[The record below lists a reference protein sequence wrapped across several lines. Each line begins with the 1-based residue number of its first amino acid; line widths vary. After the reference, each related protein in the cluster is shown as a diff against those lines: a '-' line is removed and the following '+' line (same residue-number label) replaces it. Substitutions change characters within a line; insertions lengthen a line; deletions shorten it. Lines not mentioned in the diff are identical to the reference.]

1 MSTTVSA
8 ADAPPAARPRLT
20 TTVIAGWGLGSFASS
35 TMFQATSVYL
45 LHFLVEYVGLAAA
58 LAGLIFSLTK
68 LYDAVI
74 DPVIGGVSDRTTSRF
89 GRRRPF
95 IALGGIICAVSFVL
109 MFNLPRA
116 ENETLRIALAAG
128 ALLLNTTGY
137 AILSI
142 PYLAM
147 PAEMTRDPKERTSIV
162 SYRVIGIALGQIFG
176 SSVAAW
182 VIGLGGDGARGHSM
196 MSFVLGATIL
206 TFSLLCFHLTA
217 KAPTFPIVPQ
227 PRLTLKE
234 KVRTVLGNHP
244 FAMLILVK
252 ICGLISL
259 NFYFGVLPFLFIS
272 VLRMDYKALGLYFL
286 IQGPCIIATQPI
298 WVRVAKRIGKRG
310 CYWSAALLH
319 CFGTVSWIFSGPD
332 QPMEFFIARAVCIG
346 VSSGG
351 LLLAGQAMLPDAI
364 GEDFRRTG
372 QRREGLFAG
381 IYTTTEK
388 LAQAASLLMIGAA
401 LSAMG
406 YMSAQ
411 AGGAQTAA
419 VSDSI
424 RWLLLVPACFDI
436 VAAIPLIFYKL
447 SSAPPHPAAIEA
459 AQSAILADDEPA

>member
-1 MSTTVSA
+1 MSTTAAA
-8 ADAPPAARPRLT
+8 ADTPAAQPRLT
-20 TTVIAGWGLGSFASS
+20 NTVIAGWGLGSFASS

-74 DPVIGGVSDRTTSRF
+74 DPLIGGVSDRTRTRW
-89 GRRRPF
+89 GRRRPY
-95 IALGGIICAVSFVL
+95 IALGGVICSISFIL
-109 MFNLPRA
+109 MFNLPRSLDP
-116 ENETLRIALAAG
+116 TTGIVLAAA

-147 PAEMTRDPKERTSIV
+147 PAEMTRDPKKRTTIV

-182 VIGLGGDGARGHSM
+182 IIGAFGGGARGHSL

-206 TFSLLCFHLTA
+206 TFALTCFHLTA
-217 KAPTFPIVPQ
+217 KAPSFPIVPQ
-227 PRLTLKE
+227 PRLSFKE
-234 KVRTVLGNHP
+234 KVATVLGNHP

-252 ICGLISL
+252 IFNLISL

-286 IQGPCIIATQPI
+286 IQGPCIILTQPF
-298 WVRVAKRIGKRG
+298 WVRIAKRFGKRAT
-310 CYWSAALLH
+310 YWSAALLH
-319 CFGTVSWIFSGPD
+319 CIGTVSWIFSGPD
-332 QPMEFFIARAVCIG
+332 QPMGLFIARAICVG

-406 YMSAQ
+406 YVSAQ

-424 RWLLLVPACFDI
+424 KWLLLVPACFDLI
-436 VAAIPLIFYKL
+436 ACVPLIFYKL
-447 SSAPPHPAAIEA
+447 STTPPHPAAVEA
-459 AQSAILADDEPA
+459 AQAAMIAEEEPG